1 MPPSSGL
8 LGSLGYGLGSGQSS
22 AGQVGG
28 GLGAGLPGQSMQGQS
43 QGAGMGRSLDSLIN
57 YLADYRKKA

>member
-1 MPPSSGL
+1 M
-8 LGSLGYGLGSGQSS
+8 
-22 AGQVGG
+22 G

-43 QGAGMGRSLDSLIN
+43 QGAGMGQSLDSLIN